1 MVPEKAKP
9 VGLDGIELIMAI
21 EEAFGVTIEDSEVET
36 LVTPAAVI
44 DLVFGKLRTSDERVC
59 VTQRA
64 FYLIRKGL
72 IRTLGVSRRSVTI
85 HSEIR
90 LLAKGKSEP
99 QVWEDLQTA
108 VGARRWPALA
118 RPGWLVACL
127 WLLSASIFGV
137 LLVHYHWLFA
147 AAGAGVAAMIG
158 SRLTVRY
165 RNRIP
170 GPYSRVDK
178 LVPMAA
184 TSEVIVWTR
193 DQVAAVVKKR
203 VIEQL
208 GLREKHYR
216 EEADFVKELG
226 MG

>member
-1 MVPEKAKP
+1 
-9 VGLDGIELIMAI
+9 MAI
-21 EEAFGVTIEDSEVET
+21 EEAFGVTIEDSEMAA

-72 IRTLGVSRRSVTI
+72 IRALSVSRTI

-90 LLAKGKSEP
+90 LLTKGKSEP
-99 QVWEDLQTA
+99 QVWEDLKNA
-108 VGARRWPALA
+108 VGARSWPALV

-127 WLLSASIFGV
+127 WLVSASIFGA
-137 LLVHYHWLFA
+137 LLLHYHWLFA

-165 RNRIP
+165 RTCIP

-178 LVPMAA
+178 LAPMAA
-184 TSEVIVWTR
+184 TSEAIVWTR
-193 DQVAAVVKKR
+193 DQVAAVVKKL